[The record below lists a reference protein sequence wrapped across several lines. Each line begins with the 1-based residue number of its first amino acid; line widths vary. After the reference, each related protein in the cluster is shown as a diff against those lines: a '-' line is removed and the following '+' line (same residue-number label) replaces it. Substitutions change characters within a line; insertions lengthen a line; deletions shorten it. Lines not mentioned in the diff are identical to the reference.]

1 MLVEQNNRVRRLYES
16 QDLFAFSLFLLVLGL
31 LLLFRYAQARCSMMV
46 LAFVFVGAGCTVL
59 GNLLGKWVSRQAE
72 AHFWKNTFHHPP
84 E

>member
-1 MLVEQNNRVRRLYES
+1 MKPKKFFPFLLAVG
-16 QDLFAFSLFLLVLGL
+16 LFLLVLGL
-31 LLLFRYAQARCSMMV
+31 LLLFRYAQARGSMMV

-72 AHFWKNTFHHPP
+72 AHFWKNTFQHPP

>member
-1 MLVEQNNRVRRLYES
+1 MKPKKFFPFLLAVG
-16 QDLFAFSLFLLVLGL
+16 LFLLVLGL
-31 LLLFRYAQARCSMMV
+31 LLLFRYAQARGSMMV
-46 LAFVFVGAGCTVL
+46 LAFVFVGDGCTVL

>member
-1 MLVEQNNRVRRLYES
+1 MKPKKFFPFLLAVG
-16 QDLFAFSLFLLVLGL
+16 LFLLVLGL
-31 LLLFRYAQARCSMMV
+31 FLLFRYAQARGSMMV
-46 LAFVFVGAGCTVL
+46 LAFVFVGTGCTVL

>member
-1 MLVEQNNRVRRLYES
+1 MKPKKFFPFLLAVG
-16 QDLFAFSLFLLVLGL
+16 LFLLVLGL
-31 LLLFRYAQARCSMMV
+31 LLVRYAQVRGSMMV
-46 LAFVFVGAGCTVL
+46 LAFVFMGAGCTVL

>member
-1 MLVEQNNRVRRLYES
+1 MKPQKIFPFLLAVG
-16 QDLFAFSLFLLVLGL
+16 LFLLVLGL
-31 LLLFRYAQARCSMMV
+31 LLLFRYAQARGSMMV
-46 LAFVFVGAGCTVL
+46 LAFVFVGAGCTVLGNLL

>member
-1 MLVEQNNRVRRLYES
+1 MKPKKFFPFLLAVG
-16 QDLFAFSLFLLVLGL
+16 LFLLVLGL
-31 LLLFRYAQARCSMMV
+31 LLLFRYAQARGSMMV
-46 LAFVFVGAGCTVL
+46 LAFTVL

>member
-1 MLVEQNNRVRRLYES
+1 MKPKKFFPFLLPVG
-16 QDLFAFSLFLLVLGL
+16 LFLLVLGL
-31 LLLFRYAQARCSMMV
+31 LLLFRYAQARGSMMV

-59 GNLLGKWVSRQAE
+59 GNLLGKWVARQDE